1 MGALDHI
8 FGENLMAIDH
18 EMLEA
23 AISVKEIARASYQNE
38 GPHTDFYWTVIKALV
53 QEATKDYQE
62 P

>member
-1 MGALDHI
+1 
-8 FGENLMAIDH
+8 MAIDY

-23 AISVKEIARASYQNE
+23 AISVKEIARASCQNE
-38 GPHTDFYWTVIKALV
+38 GPNTEFYWTVVKALV